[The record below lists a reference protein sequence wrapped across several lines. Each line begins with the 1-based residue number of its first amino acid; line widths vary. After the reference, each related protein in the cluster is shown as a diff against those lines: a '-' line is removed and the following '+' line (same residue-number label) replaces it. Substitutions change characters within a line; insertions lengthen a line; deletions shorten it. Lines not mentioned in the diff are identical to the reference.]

1 MTRPAAESAT
11 GRAPRLCITQGPAGY
26 PTLSC
31 GHLSSPGAPVMRI
44 GVPKEI
50 KNNEYRVGMVP
61 SGVRELAS
69 AGHEVIVET
78 GAGNGIGVDDAQYKA
93 AGASIAST
101 AAEVFQKG
109 ELIVKVKEP
118 QPNEC
123 EMLRSGQV
131 LFTYLHLAADPVQ
144 AKGLMK
150 SGATAIAYETVT
162 APNGSLPL
170 LTPMSEVAGRMSIQN
185 NTTNKQKTNSGFGVL
200 LGGVPGVPPA

>member
-1 MTRPAAESAT
+1 MPADSAT
-11 GRAPRLCITQGPAGY
+11 GRAPGLCITQGAAGC

-31 GHLSSPGAPVMRI
+31 GASSTPRDLSNRRGCAPGAPVMRI

-61 SGVRELAS
+61 AGVRELTS

-93 AGASIAST
+93 VGASIAAP

-109 ELIVKVKEP
+109 ELIVKVKDP

-123 EMLRSGQV
+123 EMLRAGQV
-131 LFTYLHLAADPVQ
+131 LFT
-144 AKGLMK
+144 
-150 SGATAIAYETVT
+150 
-162 APNGSLPL
+162 
-170 LTPMSEVAGRMSIQN
+170 
-185 NTTNKQKTNSGFGVL
+185 
-200 LGGVPGVPPA
+200 